1 MARGMGRLAVAG
13 AHPAAPP
20 APAAA
25 RSAPAQQPAAAPPV
39 SSKGIPHPAR
49 PGFGKLGRRV
59 VVRANHFLVE
69 VADNDICHY
78 NVSSPPLLPI
88 YSCTFVFGLFFLSF
102 HFRVLLDQ

>member
-1 MARGMGRLAVAG
+1 MGRLAVAG

-25 RSAPAQQPAAAPPV
+25 RSAPAQQSAAAPPV